1 MKEIARFAIASAL
14 AAIVIARG
22 LPAAAGV
29 LEKDDK
35 PPGWKEERGD
45 HFIIYYNSAISED
58 YVLKVAREAERCYN
72 NITEALGFT
81 RFDFWLW
88 EERAKIFVYKTQEE
102 YKKHRHQPEWS
113 GASVNI
119 RQKKIYTFY
128 LEGKFF
134 DRFLPHE
141 ISHIIFREFV
151 GMGNVL
157 PLWLDEGVACA
168 QEEAGRLHYMATA
181 KSFVESKMYLKLPE
195 LMMVDKEHL
204 NMPTMFYAQS
214 ASVIIFLQEEFT
226 RRKFTEFCRELR
238 DGTAVERALE
248 KVYRIKGADDLN
260 DRWEKFL
267 RNTTYREMRDKYGSP
282 DTGE

>member
-1 MKEIARFAIASAL
+1 LYFVIASAVTV
-14 AAIVIARG
+14 AVIGQSQVIR
-22 LPAAAGV
+22 AGV

-35 PPGWKEERGD
+35 PPGWNEERGD
-45 HFIIYYNSAISED
+45 HFIIYYNPAISED
-58 YVLKVAREAERCYN
+58 YVLTVAREAERCYN
-72 NITEALGFT
+72 SITEALGFT

-88 EERAKIFVYKTQEE
+88 EERAKIFVYESREE
-102 YKKHRHQPEWS
+102 YNKQRHQPEWS

-168 QEEAGRLHYMATA
+168 QEEAGRLQYMATA
-181 KSFVESKMYLKLPE
+181 KSFVESKMYLKLPD
-195 LMMVDKEHL
+195 LMIVDKEHL

-214 ASVIIFLQEEFT
+214 ASVIIFLQEKFT
-226 RRKFTEFCRELR
+226 RRKFTAFCRELR
-238 DGTAVERALE
+238 DGTTVERALE

-260 DRWEKFL
+260 DRWEKYL
-267 RNTTYREMRDKYGSP
+267 GDTTYREMRDKYGSP
-282 DTGE
+282 DRR